1 MEKEKKVF
9 LRKMEQKRTHPY
21 VVMAIGTLAMI
32 GAFSVVRCGKRT
44 AKCMCDKMTS
54 VFKGDKSGECTAC
67 E

>member
-1 MEKEKKVF
+1 MLF
-9 LRKMEQKRTHPY
+9 RKTEHRRMNPY
-21 VVMAIGTLAMI
+21 VALTIGTLAMI